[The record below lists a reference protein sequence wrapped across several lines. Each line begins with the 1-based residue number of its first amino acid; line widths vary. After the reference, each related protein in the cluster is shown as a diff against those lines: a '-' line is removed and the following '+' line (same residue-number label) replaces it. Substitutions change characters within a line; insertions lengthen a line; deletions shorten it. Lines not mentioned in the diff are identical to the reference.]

1 MVGHTHLDTYLLNNS
16 MTNPE
21 KPVVVSLVAGSVTT
35 FTHMN
40 PSFKVLDI
48 DAKTMLP
55 VNIHSYYIDLDDAN
69 ATG

>member
-1 MVGHTHLDTYLLNNS
+1 